1 MVKLDYQQHLIILKY
16 KNMANKFYE
25 IIDNPIKEIGEKVYQ
40 VQTFNLNLK
49 DFLKTYF
56 DKELYIYGPSIET
69 NQIRAIII

>member
-1 MVKLDYQQHLIILKY
+1 MLNY
-16 KNMANKFYE
+16 KNMANKFYQ
-25 IIDNPIKEIGEKVYQ
+25 IIDTPIKQIGENVYQ
-40 VQTFNLNLK
+40 TQTFNLNLK

>member
-1 MVKLDYQQHLIILKY
+1 
-16 KNMANKFYE
+16 MANKFYK
-25 IIDNPIKEIGEKVYQ
+25 IIDNQIKEIGEKVYQ
-40 VQTFNLNLK
+40 VETFNLNLK

>member
-16 KNMANKFYE
+16 KNMANKFYQ
-25 IIDNPIKEIGEKVYQ
+25 IIDTPIKEIGEKVYQ

>member
-1 MVKLDYQQHLIILKY
+1 
-16 KNMANKFYE
+16 MANKFYE
-25 IIDNPIKEIGEKVYQ
+25 IIDTPIKEIDEKIYQ
-40 VQTFNLNLK
+40 VSTFNLNLK

>member
-1 MVKLDYQQHLIILKY
+1 
-16 KNMANKFYE
+16 MANKFYK
-25 IIDNPIKEIGEKVYQ
+25 IIDTPIKEIDEKVYQ

>member
-40 VQTFNLNLK
+40 VSTFNLNLK

>member
-1 MVKLDYQQHLIILKY
+1 
-16 KNMANKFYE
+16 MANKFYE
-25 IIDNPIKEIGEKVYQ
+25 IIDTPIKEIGERVYA

>member
-1 MVKLDYQQHLIILKY
+1 
-16 KNMANKFYE
+16 MANKFYE
-25 IIDNPIKEIGEKVYQ
+25 IIDAPIMEIGERVYQ

-69 NQIRAIII
+69 NQIRAIVI